1 MQGQFVRS
9 WNGSEEAPRGSSR
22 PRFHIEAVQDELAS
36 AREGR
41 PIFREEERVEIFMP
55 GNPWSI
61 PVHRVTDVHR
71 QRWPRE
77 YEQFRAGIEQTAE
90 GTLIGEW
97 PIINR
102 AMAMELNGLGIQTV
116 EELAAL
122 SDLGCQRIMGGT
134 MFRAKAKAYLDDAER
149 IALTEQQGAKIE
161 AQNSEIASLK
171 RQTEELGVLVNR
183 LHGELMSMRNAPSAI
198 ATTIPGQADPFQ
210 QLAMQQPGIESR
222 AAPTSSLDAFVEQE
236 KKRVGWPKGKPR
248 GPRNPGLPPSDDE
261 AA

>member
-1 MQGQFVRS
+1 MQGQFTRS
-9 WNGSEEAPRGSSR
+9 WSGAEEAPPGSVR

-55 GNPWSI
+55 GNPYTI

-77 YEQFRAGIEQTAE
+77 YEQFRQGIEQTVE
-90 GTLIGEW
+90 GTPLGEW
-97 PIINR
+97 PVINR
-102 AMAMELNGLGIQTV
+102 AMALELNGLGIQTV

-134 MFRAKAKAYLDDAER
+134 LFRGKAQAYLDDAER
-149 IALTEQQGAKIE
+149 IKLTEQLSAENE
-161 AQNSEIASLK
+161 AQRSEMASQK
-171 RQTEELGVLVNR
+171 RQIEELGVLVNR

-198 ATTIPGQADPFQ
+198 ASTIPGQADPFQ
-210 QLAMQQPGIESR
+210 QLAMQQPGVESR
-222 AAPTSSLDAFVEQE
+222 APATSSLGAFVEQE

-248 GPRNPGLPPSDDE
+248 KPVISDDE